1 MAKKA
6 AKKVKAVKQSALK
19 NNVAKIKKT
28 ATNINK
34 QLVNTVEELVE
45 DAKANGTQ
53 VKKAATTSV
62 ENFEKIQLKNSF
74 SKIAKTAKTINTQVV
89 ETATEIVD
97 EVVENGKMWGA
108 TAMKTAKNRI
118 EDIDVKENMNK
129 VKNTAT
135 TVNKYTLETADNLV
149 DGTLKNGEKWQGL
162 ATKAVKGGLHLAERQ
177 QEIVFDTLEE
187 VKGQLV
193 QSATRFRTLFSKS

>member
-6 AKKVKAVKQSALK
+6 VKKAKTVKQSAIK

-28 ATNINK
+28 ATSIHK
-34 QLVNTVEELVE
+34 QLANTAEELVK

-53 VKKAATTSV
+53 VKKAATSSV

-89 ETATEIVD
+89 ETATEIVE
-97 EVVENGKMWGA
+97 EVVENGKMWSA
-108 TAMKTAKNRI
+108 AAMKTAKNRI
-118 EDIDVKENMNK
+118 EEIDMKENVNK
-129 VKNTAT
+129 VKNTAK
-135 TVNKYTLETADNLV
+135 TVNTFTLKTADTLA
-149 DGTLKNGEKWQGL
+149 DGALENGEKWQGL

-193 QSATRFRTLFSKS
+193 KSATRFRTLFSKN

>member
-6 AKKVKAVKQSALK
+6 ARSTKTVKKSALK

-28 ATNINK
+28 ATSINK
-34 QLVNTVEELVE
+34 QLANTAEALVK
-45 DAKANGTQ
+45 DVKANGTQ
-53 VKKAATTSV
+53 VKKAATSSV

-74 SKIAKTAKTINTQVV
+74 SKITKTAKTINTQVL

-97 EVVENGKMWGA
+97 EVVENGKMWSA
-108 TAMKTAKNRI
+108 AAMKTAKNRI
-118 EDIDVKENMNK
+118 EEVDMKENMNK
-129 VKNTAT
+129 VKDTAKKVNTF
-135 TVNKYTLETADNLV
+135 TLETADTLV
-149 DGTLKNGEKWQGL
+149 DGALNNGEKWQGI

-187 VKGQLV
+187 VKGQLI
-193 QSATRFRTLFSKS
+193 QSATRFRTLFSRN

>member
-149 DGTLKNGEKWQGL
+149 DGTLKNGENGK
-162 ATKAVKGGLHLAERQ
+162 
-177 QEIVFDTLEE
+177 D
-187 VKGQLV
+187 
-193 QSATRFRTLFSKS
+193 

>member
-6 AKKVKAVKQSALK
+6 ARKAKTVKKSALK

-34 QLVNTVEELVE
+34 QVVNTVEALVE

-53 VKKAATTSV
+53 VKKATTKSV

-74 SKIAKTAKTINTQVV
+74 SKITKTAKAINTQVV

-97 EVVENGKMWGA
+97 EVVENGKMWSA
-108 TAMKTAKNRI
+108 AAVETAKNRI
-118 EDIDVKENMNK
+118 EAIDMKENMET
-129 VKNTAT
+129 VKNTAK
-135 TVNKYTLETADNLV
+135 TVNNFTLKTADTLV
-149 DGTLKNGEKWQGL
+149 DGALENGQKWQGL

-177 QEIVFDTLEE
+177 QEIVFDTLED
-187 VKGQLV
+187 VKGQLI
-193 QSATRFRTLFSKS
+193 QSATRFKTLFSRN

>member
-6 AKKVKAVKQSALK
+6 ARKAKTAKKSALK

-34 QLVNTVEELVE
+34 QVVNTVEALVE

-53 VKKAATTSV
+53 VKKATTKSV

-74 SKIAKTAKTINTQVV
+74 SKITKTAKAINTQVV

-97 EVVENGKMWGA
+97 EVVENGKMWSA
-108 TAMKTAKNRI
+108 AAVETAKNRI
-118 EDIDVKENMNK
+118 EAIDMKENMET
-129 VKNTAT
+129 VKNTAK
-135 TVNKYTLETADNLV
+135 TVNNFTLKTADTLV
-149 DGTLKNGEKWQGL
+149 DGALENGQKWQGL

-177 QEIVFDTLEE
+177 QEIVFDTLED
-187 VKGQLV
+187 VKGQLI
-193 QSATRFRTLFSKS
+193 QSATRFKTLFSRN

>member
-1 MAKKA
+1 MAKKV
-6 AKKVKAVKQSALK
+6 AKKVKAAKKSSLK

-34 QLVNTVEELVE
+34 QLVSTVEELVE
-45 DAKANGTQ
+45 DAKTNGTQ

-62 ENFEKIQLKNSF
+62 KNFEKIQLKNSL

-108 TAMKTAKNRI
+108 AAIETAKNRI

-129 VKNTAT
+129 VKKTAK
-135 TVNKYTLETADNLV
+135 TVNNFTLETADNLV

-162 ATKAVKGGLHLAERQ
+162 ANKAVKGGLHLAERQ

-187 VKGQLV
+187 VKGQLI
-193 QSATRFRTLFSKS
+193 QSATRFRTLFSRN